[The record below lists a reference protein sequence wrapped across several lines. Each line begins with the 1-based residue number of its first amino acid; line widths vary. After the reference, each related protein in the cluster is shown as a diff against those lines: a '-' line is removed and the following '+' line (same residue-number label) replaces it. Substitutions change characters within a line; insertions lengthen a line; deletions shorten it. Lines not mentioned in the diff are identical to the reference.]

1 MIAGEM
7 DFLSDPIKEAIVRDY
22 LSGMSLWRVG
32 TKYHWIKKRD
42 LRALLAGH
50 IRPKNTQRVVDPE
63 EAEIVAR
70 REAVKASWTDEVASR
85 RWVGRYLPQ
94 AESRGA
100 CLSRLF
106 RDLGG
111 EG

>member
-1 MIAGEM
+1 MIAGET
-7 DFLSDPIKEAIVRDY
+7 DFLPEELKEEIVRDY

-32 TKYHWIKKRD
+32 EKYHWVKKRT
-42 LRALLAGH
+42 LREIVAGH
-50 IRPKNTQRVVDPE
+50 IRPKNTQRTVDPD
-63 EAEIVAR
+63 EAEVVAR

-100 CLSRLF
+100 SLSRLF
-106 RDLGG
+106 RAMGG